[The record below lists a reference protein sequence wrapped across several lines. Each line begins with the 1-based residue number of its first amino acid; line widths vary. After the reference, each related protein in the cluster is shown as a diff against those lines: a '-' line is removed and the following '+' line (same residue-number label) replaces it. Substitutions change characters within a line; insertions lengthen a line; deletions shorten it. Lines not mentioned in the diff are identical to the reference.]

1 MQKCI
6 SVKKMYIPFKLK
18 LFLIFLYFFVSG
30 HAPWGQHEVYR
41 QMHMLVMCSKKD
53 DGAFDFTKKVKT
65 IFDEY
70 LPEAKARV
78 ARARDSER
86 LVNLLITNQ
95 IPLAIISNNLLIE
108 LTNENTIDFKNLLE
122 HAKTLY
128 TFESMVLIVNHDFP
142 KDYMEQIIEALN
154 EASRN
159 NHNIVKFVKKNN
171 LSIDYEALV
180 FKKIKF

>member
-6 SVKKMYIPFKLK
+6 SVTKMYMHFKLK
-18 LFLIFLYFFVSG
+18 LFLIFIYFFVSG

-53 DGAFDFTKKVKT
+53 DGAFDFTKNVKI

-95 IPLAIISNNLLIE
+95 IPLAIISNNLLIK
-108 LTNENTIDFKNLLE
+108 LTNENSKDYKNLLE
-122 HAKTLY
+122 HSKTLY
-128 TFESMVLIVNHDFP
+128 SFKNMVLVVNHDFP
-142 KDYMEQIIEALN
+142 KDYMEQIIESLG

-159 NHNIVKFVKKNN
+159 NHHIVKFVKKNN
-171 LSIDYEALV
+171 LSIDYDSLV
-180 FKKIKF
+180 LKKIKF

>member
-1 MQKCI
+1 
-6 SVKKMYIPFKLK
+6 MYIRFNLK
-18 LFLIFLYFFVSG
+18 LFLIFSYFLLCG

-53 DGAFDFTKKVKT
+53 DGAFDFTKNVKS
-65 IFDEY
+65 ILDEY

-108 LTNENTIDFKNLLE
+108 LTNENTKDFKNLLE

-180 FKKIKF
+180 LKKIKF